1 MSVHT
6 LRCTIHRVSHTAQ
19 SDYQLLV
26 QILLDAAVMYDQQC
40 ATQPDLQLPPLV
52 IVITGKGPN
61 KQTYRE
67 IMRVMT
73 LPHVAICTAWVDAS
87 DYAALLACADL
98 GVSLHVSSSG
108 LDLPM
113 KVSDML
119 GWCAR
124 HARDMLVINE
134 HQPILISIFVNHLYY
149 ASAPDLLA
157 ELIQSFWCTAAFQ
170 CVLMSTQS
178 PTSSVQ
184 KCPTRNEDT
193 SSLLQM
199 TWSGFGFVCLVAAM
213 HLTAAFTRRLLQTGP
228 RPGQH
233 AWNEKPVCGRVLGR
247 SSGRRSCLKS

>member
-1 MSVHT
+1 MT
-6 LRCTIHRVSHTAQ
+6 KIFRCALLLLFGTSDPCPAHADVIADVAMYRALSQAPHTADDQ
-19 SDYQLLV
+19 ILV

-119 GWCAR
+119 GWCAP
-124 HARDMLVINE
+124 HAVRRAG
-134 HQPILISIFVNHLYY
+134 NH
-149 ASAPDLLA
+149 
-157 ELIQSFWCTAAFQ
+157 
-170 CVLMSTQS
+170 
-178 PTSSVQ
+178 
-184 KCPTRNEDT
+184 
-193 SSLLQM
+193 
-199 TWSGFGFVCLVAAM
+199 
-213 HLTAAFTRRLLQTGP
+213 
-228 RPGQH
+228 
-233 AWNEKPVCGRVLGR
+233 
-247 SSGRRSCLKS
+247 